1 MNFQV
6 ASRFIVPLATS
17 LIAFASAPSLAG
29 DLTVDVHGI
38 RAQRGLLKIA
48 VVDSKEAFDGNA
60 APVQSSGAPAEG
72 ATARFEFKNLKPGS
86 YAVMITHDENGNGKL
101 DSNLMG
107 MPLEGFGFSNNPRV
121 MRKPT
126 WEEARFEVTDA
137 TTVIE
142 IELH

>member
-1 MNFQV
+1 MKLQFT
-6 ASRFIVPLATS
+6 SRFILPLATS
-17 LIAFASAPSLAG
+17 VMAFTSVPSLAG

-48 VVDSKEAFDGNA
+48 VVDSKEAFEGAA
-60 APVQSSGAPAEG
+60 APIQSDGAPAQSE
-72 ATARFEFKNLKPGS
+72 TAKFEFKNLKPGS

-126 WEEARFEVTDA
+126 WEETRFEITA
-137 TTVIE
+137 PTTVID